1 MLFALESETQRTLMV
16 QGKVLGGIMSFK
28 WYYLN
33 AQMIAFIDFLLSR
46 QGKCFFGTVNKLL
59 QCPN

>member
-1 MLFALESETQRTLMV
+1 MV

-59 QCPN
+59 QCPY